1 MAMQSEMQVECLN
14 SNEILSLHS
23 HVINEQTC
31 DTVNARELHTFLE
44 IGRDFSNWIKA
55 RIKQYLF
62 VENED
67 FICVENLSSPKRAS
81 ANLSSPERGS
91 SKSRVQKVKD
101 YFITLDMAKELAMV
115 ERNDKGR
122 QARRYFIDCER
133 QLKNTTPAITDSQDT
148 DKLQLLNT
156 MVRSMKLR
164 QPVVIIPQA
173 DAMDMVRLIRGYQ
186 IQISQLQKHPVW
198 VDGVINNIKQA
209 TGLTLGE

>member
-1 MAMQSEMQVECLN
+1 MEN
-14 SNEILSLHS
+14 SLIPLHTKPLSG
-23 HVINEQTC
+23 QPT
-31 DTVNARELHTFLE
+31 DFANARELHAFLE

-55 RIKQYLF
+55 RIKQYSF

-67 FICVENLSSPKRAS
+67 FILIRQNGRIKTQGGDKRS
-81 ANLSSPERGS
+81 L
-91 SKSRVQKVKD
+91 D

-115 ERNDKGR
+115 ERNEKGR
-122 QARRYFIDCER
+122 QARCYFIDCER
-133 QLKNTTPAITDSQDT
+133 QLKNNTSPAIKGTQDT

-156 MVRSMKLR
+156 MVRSMKLS

-186 IQISQLQKHPVW
+186 NQISQLQKHPVW
-198 VDGVINNIKQA
+198 VDGVINNIKQS

>member
-1 MAMQSEMQVECLN
+1 MDN
-14 SNEILSLHS
+14 SLIPLHTKPLSG
-23 HVINEQTC
+23 QPT
-31 DTVNARELHTFLE
+31 DFVNARELRDFLE
-44 IGRDFSNWIKA
+44 IGRDFTTWIKA
-55 RIKQYLF
+55 RIKQYSF

-67 FICVENLSSPKRAS
+67 FICVENLSSP
-81 ANLSSPERGS
+81 ERGS
-91 SKSRVQKVKD
+91 AKSRVQKVKD

-122 QARRYFIDCER
+122 QARRYFIECER
-133 QLKNTTPAITDSQDT
+133 QLKNTTPAITGTQDT

>member
-1 MAMQSEMQVECLN
+1 MN

-67 FICVENLSSPKRAS
+67 FICVENLSSP
-81 ANLSSPERGS
+81 ERGS

-133 QLKNTTPAITDSQDT
+133 QLKNTTPGIKGTQDT

>member
-1 MAMQSEMQVECLN
+1 MAMQSEIQVVSLN

-23 HVINEQTC
+23 HLINEQTC
-31 DTVNARELHTFLE
+31 DIVNAKDLHIFLDV
-44 IGRDFSNWIKA
+44 GRHFAAWIKA
-55 RIKQYLF
+55 RITQYQF

-67 FICVENLSSPKRAS
+67 FILITPNGVT
-81 ANLSSPERGS
+81 
-91 SKSRVQKVKD
+91 KSQGGDRRSLN

-122 QARRYFIDCER
+122 QARRYFIECER
-133 QLKNTTPAITDSQDT
+133 QLKNTTPAVTGTQDT

-156 MVRSMKLR
+156 MVRSMKLS

>member
-1 MAMQSEMQVECLN
+1 MNNPLIPLHNRPLNGQS
-14 SNEILSLHS
+14 
-23 HVINEQTC
+23 T
-31 DTVNARELHTFLE
+31 DFVNARELHTFLE
-44 IGRDFSNWIKA
+44 LGRDFSNWIKA
-55 RIKQYLF
+55 RIKQYSFEEGIDYQVISRTPELASGINRF
-62 VENED
+62 
-67 FICVENLSSPKRAS
+67 SPDLAKTSDVGGR
-81 ANLSSPERGS
+81 PT
-91 SKSRVQKVKD
+91 KD

-115 ERNDKGR
+115 ERNEKGR

-133 QLKNTTPAITDSQDT
+133 QLKNTTPAITGTQDT

-156 MVRSMKLR
+156 MVRSMGLK

-198 VDGVINNIKQA
+198 VDGVINNVKQA